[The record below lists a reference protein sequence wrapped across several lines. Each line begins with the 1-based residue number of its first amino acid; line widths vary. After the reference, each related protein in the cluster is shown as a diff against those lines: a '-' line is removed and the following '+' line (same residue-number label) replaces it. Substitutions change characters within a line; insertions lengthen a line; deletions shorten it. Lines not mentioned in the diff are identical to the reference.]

1 MNAAKF
7 SLVLRLVLVLTLMV
21 SAAAAQAQAV
31 PHKSPLVNSDRLIS
45 LKVTGTKRYTD
56 KEILAACG
64 LQIRQLAAEGDF
76 KEAVQRIGSSGFF
89 SDVSYSYVSSGTGV
103 KLELRLADVDN
114 ANLVPAQFE
123 NFVWFTDAE
132 LQSALRARVPL
143 FKQLLPLTGSLSDQ
157 VTEALQSI
165 LSEKH
170 LPGHVDVTPH
180 QDVPGGLLSS
190 FVYRVEELTIRI
202 HAIEFPGA
210 SAEHAA
216 LLATAARRLVGA
228 EYGRT
233 ALIETAK
240 FDLLPVYQQR
250 GYLKAAFG
258 IPEAHVIAEPAAEP
272 DARSLADIQVDA
284 VIPVTPGKVYVS
296 SGVDWKGTSAIHT
309 DEVAALLHL
318 APGQPADAVRLL
330 RDIEDVAKLYRSR
343 GYITVKVF
351 DDVKRAVHFV
361 IAVVEGD
368 LYKLGELDILGLDSQ
383 AQARLQAAWTLA
395 SGQPYNADY
404 PKTFLAET
412 RELVPRGVQWS
423 VNVRET
429 PDARDKTVD
438 VEIRFRQQ

>member
-1 MNAAKF
+1 
-7 SLVLRLVLVLTLMV
+7 MV
-21 SAAAAQAQAV
+21 SAAVAQKQSV
-31 PHKSPLVNSDRLIS
+31 PHTPLVGTDRLIS

-56 KEILAACG
+56 KEVLAACG
-64 LQIRQLAAEGDF
+64 LQIGQSAADGDF

-89 SDVSYSYVSSGTGV
+89 SDVSYSYSSSGTGV
-103 KLELRLADVDN
+103 RLELRLADVDS

-233 ALIETAK
+233 ALVETAK
-240 FDLLPVYQQR
+240 YDLLPVYQQR

-258 IPEAHVIAEPAAEP
+258 IPEARVIAQPAAEP
-272 DARSLADIQVDA
+272 DASNLADIQVDA

-309 DEVAALLHL
+309 DEVSARLHL
-318 APGQPADAVRLL
+318 APGQPADAVRLV
-330 RDIEDVAKLYRSR
+330 RDIEDVTKLYRSR
-343 GYITVKVF
+343 GYMMVKVKTDAQF
-351 DDVKRAVHFV
+351 DDVKSAVHYD
-361 IAVVEGD
+361 IDVVEGD
-368 LYKLGELDILGLDSQ
+368 QYKMGELDILGLDTQ

-395 SGQPYNADY
+395 AGQPYNADY
-404 PKTFLAET
+404 PKKFLAQT
-412 RELVPRGVQWS
+412 HELVPRGVQWS

>member
-1 MNAAKF
+1 MKAARF
-7 SLVLRLVLVLTLMV
+7 LLVLALMV
-21 SAAAAQAQAV
+21 SSAAAQKQTAS
-31 PHKSPLVNSDRLIS
+31 HTPLVGTDRLIS

-64 LQIRQLAAEGDF
+64 LQIGQSAADGDF

-89 SDVSYSYVSSGTGV
+89 SDVSYSYSSSGTGV
-103 KLELRLADVDN
+103 RLELRLADVDN

-123 NFVWFTDAE
+123 NFVWFSDAE
-132 LQSALRARVPL
+132 LQAALRARVPL

-233 ALIETAK
+233 ALVETAK
-240 FDLLPVYQQR
+240 YDLLPVYQQR

-258 IPEAHVIAEPAAEP
+258 IPEARVIAQPAAEP
-272 DARSLADIQVDA
+272 DASSLADIQVDA

-309 DEVAALLHL
+309 DEVAARLHL
-318 APGQPADAVRLL
+318 APGQPADAVRLV
-330 RDIEDVAKLYRSR
+330 RDIEDVTKLYRSR
-343 GYITVKVF
+343 GYMTVKVKTDAQF
-351 DDVKRAVHFV
+351 DDVKSAVHYD
-361 IAVVEGD
+361 IDVVEGD
-368 LYKLGELDILGLDSQ
+368 QYKMGELDILGLDTQ

-395 SGQPYNADY
+395 AGQPYNADY
-404 PKTFLAET
+404 PKKFLAET
-412 RELVPRGVQWS
+412 HELVPRGVQWS

>member
-1 MNAAKF
+1 MRAAQF
-7 SLVLRLVLVLTLMV
+7 LIALVLAVMA
-21 SAAAAQAQAV
+21 SAAAQKQTA
-31 PHKSPLVNSDRLIS
+31 PHTPLVGTDRLIS

-64 LQIRQLAAEGDF
+64 LQIGQSAADGDF

-89 SDVSYSYVSSGTGV
+89 SDVSYSYSSSGTGV
-103 KLELRLADVDN
+103 RLELRLADVDN
-114 ANLVPAQFE
+114 AKLVPAEFE

-132 LQSALRARVPL
+132 LQSELRARVPL

-170 LPGHVDVTPH
+170 FPGHVDVTPH

-216 LLATAARRLVGA
+216 LLETAARRLVGA

-240 FDLLPVYQQR
+240 YDLLPVYQQR

-258 IPEAHVIAEPAAEP
+258 IPEARVIAQPAAEP
-272 DARSLADIQVDA
+272 DASSLADIQVDA
-284 VIPVTPGKVYVS
+284 IIPVTPGKVYVS

-309 DEVAALLHL
+309 DEVASLLHL
-318 APGQPADAVRLL
+318 TPGQPADAVRLA
-330 RDIEDVAKLYRSR
+330 RDVEDVTKLYRSR
-343 GYITVKVF
+343 GYMTVKVKTDAQF
-351 DDVKRAVHFV
+351 DDVKSAVHYD
-361 IAVVEGD
+361 IDIVEGD
-368 LYKLGELDILGLDSQ
+368 QYKMGELDILGLDSQ

-395 SGQPYNADY
+395 AGQPYNADY
-404 PKTFLAET
+404 PKKFLAET
-412 RELVPRGVQWS
+412 HELVPRGVQWS